1 MPSNLRHVRPETIQ
15 LKGHPDLSERWLQ
28 DRIAEDP
35 SILNL
40 GDLEVIAR
48 ERRQERAGR
57 LDLLLGDPEQNRRF
71 EVELML
77 GATDESHIIRCIEYW
92 DIERRRFPAYEHC
105 AVLVAE
111 DITSRFLNVLALFAG
126 TIPLVVIQ
134 LSALKLGDQILL
146 HFVKVLDQRMLRRD
160 DTTPTESPQADRGY
174 WVAKASAESVELVE
188 QLVPLVNE
196 VARDNYR
203 PNFNRHYVGLADNNV
218 SRNFI
223 IFWPRKK
230 HVVMRLLVEDAASF
244 IPKFE
249 EVGIEARVVDER
261 LRLSLNKDSVSRHR
275 GLLADVLRAA
285 VEEFQK

>member
-1 MPSNLRHVRPETIQ
+1 MATALRHVRPEAIQ
-15 LKGHPDLSERWLQ
+15 LKGHPELSERWLQ

-35 SILNL
+35 SMLNL
-40 GDLEVIAR
+40 GELEVVAR

-134 LSALKLGDQILL
+134 LSALKFGDQIAL

-160 DTTPTESPQADRGY
+160 DTSPTESPQADRGY
-174 WVAKASAESVELVE
+174 WLSKASTESVELVE
-188 QLVPLVNE
+188 QVVPLVNE
-196 VARDNYR
+196 VARGNYR
-203 PNFNRHYVGLADNNV
+203 ANFNRHYVGLADNNV

-230 HVVMRLLVEDAASF
+230 HVLVDMVLGDPSSF
-244 IPKFE
+244 TQKFE
-249 EVGIEARVVDER
+249 EAGIEARVVDDR
-261 LRLSLNKDSVSRHR
+261 LRIMIKKDSLSRHR
-275 GLLADVLRAA
+275 PLLAEVVRAA

>member
-1 MPSNLRHVRPETIQ
+1 MATALRHVRPEAIQ
-15 LKGHPDLSERWLQ
+15 LKGHPELSERWLQ

-35 SILNL
+35 SMLNL
-40 GDLEVIAR
+40 GELEVVAR

-134 LSALKLGDQILL
+134 LSALKFGDQIAL

-160 DTTPTESPQADRGY
+160 DTSPAESPLADRGY
-174 WVAKASAESVELVE
+174 WVSKASAESVDLVE
-188 QLVPLVNE
+188 QMISLVNE
-196 VARDNYR
+196 AARETYR
-203 PNFNRHYVGLADNNV
+203 PNFNRQYIGLADN
-218 SRNFI
+218 SSARNFI

-230 HVVMRLLVEDAASF
+230 HVAVRLVLDDPSSIV
-244 IPKFE
+244 PKLE
-249 EVGIEARVVDER
+249 EVGIEARVADEF
-261 LRLSLNKDSVSRHR
+261 LRISINRDSLSRNRV
-275 GLLADVLRAA
+275 LLADTVRAA
-285 VEEFQK
+285 VQEFQK